1 MPRRKTVDYGPH
13 NNASAADTTDIV
25 ELDDAGETAAN
36 DNEIV
41 DSIEVATN
49 NENELNYGA
58 QVATNISQLADAGET
73 AAFDDFSTID
83 QRPLSI
89 IDHDTCDP
97 LHTNVI
103 Q

>member
-58 QVATNISQLADAGET
+58 QVATETTHISQLAEAGET
-73 AAFDDFSTID
+73 AANDNEIAN
-83 QRPLSI
+83 SI
-89 IDHDTCDP
+89 EVA
-97 LHTNVI
+97 TNNENELNYGA